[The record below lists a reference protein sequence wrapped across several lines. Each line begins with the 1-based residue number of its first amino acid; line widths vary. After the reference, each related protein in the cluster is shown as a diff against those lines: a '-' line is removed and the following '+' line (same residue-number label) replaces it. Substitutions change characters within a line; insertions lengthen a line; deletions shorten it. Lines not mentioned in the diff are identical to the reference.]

1 MFKRLLDE
9 CQRRRDIDTETPA
22 AKRARHDADDAGTG
36 LGNRSEW
43 GINFSETHVRLLA
56 TTALA
61 KYDKTLARVIPGA
74 SDKQIKQAI
83 YRVISKPAAVARI
96 CDAANGR
103 IDRPDEVLQEAAS
116 QCVHGTVAIL
126 VDRVC
131 SEFEIT
137 CVLARLIKQGDR
149 EGVLAIVDACESSPE
164 ISPVVYKRIVEASLG
179 KAAKRGTIN
188 IINDLAPRCDG
199 QALRRVLI
207 HCASRNYGIE
217 GFEAVWEHA
226 DLCAHDLGD
235 DIEPGA
241 ARDFL
246 HDAIHKGDGCR
257 GTCPASRPDNGARV
271 TEAPHWRPH
280 TSDLSA
286 LSV

>member
-1 MFKRLLDE
+1 MFKRHLDE
-9 CQRRRDIDTETPA
+9 CQQRRRDAGIGTPA
-22 AKRARHDADDAGTG
+22 AKRVRRDAAGTD
-36 LGNRSEW
+36 LGDCSEV
-43 GINFSETHVRLLA
+43 GTDFYETLVHLLA
-56 TTALA
+56 VTASA
-61 KYDKTLARVIPGA
+61 GFKTLVHAIPGA
-74 SDKQIKQAI
+74 SKKQIEQAL
-83 YRVISKPAAVARI
+83 YRVIDKPTAVARI
-96 CDAANGR
+96 CNAAGGR
-103 IDRPDEVLQEAAS
+103 INRPDEVLQEAAS

-164 ISPVVYKRIVEASLG
+164 ISPVVYKRLVEASLG
-179 KAAKRGTIN
+179 KATKRDAIN

-199 QALRRVLI
+199 QALRRVLL
-207 HCASRNYGIE
+207 HCASRNYDIK

-226 DLCAHDLGD
+226 DLCAHDLAD
-235 DIEPGA
+235 DVEPGA

-246 HDAIHKGDGCR
+246 HDVIHKGDGCR
-257 GTCPASRPDNGARV
+257 GVCPASQPDNGACV